1 MYMIRKNEL
10 ITSVFEKLIQSKL
23 LFKKENQ
30 KIIDEIIRDLQSSTD
45 DDVWTEFEVR
55 FQQVHNDFY
64 TKLNERFPNLSANEK
79 RLSAFLRLNMSTK
92 EISAITYQSPNSI
105 TVARSRLR
113 KKLGLDTD
121 ENLISFLE
129 TL

>member
-30 KIIDEIIRDLQSSTD
+30 KIIDEIIHDLQSSTD